1 MGCVD
6 NVDKKISDNPQNSAQ
21 KIKEYPPSQ
30 VSVIT
35 IATYDLSVDGSSP
48 GRVQAFKT
56 AEIRPQVSGIIQS
69 RLFKEGSFVK
79 KGQQLYQ
86 IDPARYEVAYQSA
99 NASLQSSEAE
109 LELALA
115 LRNRFQSLLE
125 TNAVSPQEF
134 DTVVARV
141 SQSKAA
147 IAVSRAEM
155 KAAKINLNYTK
166 VYAPISGYIGSST
179 VTEGALV
186 TAQQQAFLAIIR
198 QLDQVYVD
206 LSQSVSD
213 AKIIQHSLLNNRNR
227 NGEDK
232 KFEVTLQFGNND
244 SVYPLKGSLYAS
256 DLAVDESTGTVRI
269 RALFPNPN
277 GALLPGMYVRASIEK
292 METQKIIMVPQKAIS
307 LEADGTKSV
316 WIVDSN
322 NVAKIRKVSTKTTYK
337 NNWVINSGLEVGDN
351 VIVKGAM
358 SLQKGAKVVPT
369 NIKSEVSNLPFIEV
383 DNADGF
389 VSDASKNKT
398 SLN

>member
-6 NVDKKISDNPQNSAQ
+6 NVDKKISDNSQNSAQ
-21 KIKEYPPSQ
+21 KIKEYPLSQ

-35 IATYDLSVDGSSP
+35 IATHDLSVDGSSP

-79 KGQQLYQ
+79 EGQQLYQ

-155 KAAKINLNYTK
+155 KAAQINLNYTK
-166 VYAPISGYIGSST
+166 VYAPISGYIGSSI

-213 AKIIQHSLLNNRNR
+213 AKTIQHSLLNNRNR

-277 GALLPGMYVRASIEK
+277 GALLPGMYVRASVDN